1 MSGHANICAAT
12 QTKVPESRYN
22 ADAFHNPS
30 KGRMNTS
37 ITEGGHFIAQDVAAW
52 DAAFFNIPQ
61 QEALAIDP
69 QQRMMMEVTYE
80 AFENAGL
87 PIEKI
92 AGTETGVFVGSFTN
106 DYREMLFR
114 DAEAAPRYTATG
126 AGSEL
131 LSNRLSWFYDL
142 RGPSMTIG
150 TACSSSLVAVHQVCC
165 HTPSKT
171 KSNS

>member
-1 MSGHANICAAT
+1 
-12 QTKVPESRYN
+12 
-22 ADAFHNPS
+22 
-30 KGRMNTS
+30 MNTS

-165 HTPSKT
+165 AISGYKIQITDCTRHVKVFAAVSLRWRSLEVLMWAILKCSKW
-171 KSNS
+171 